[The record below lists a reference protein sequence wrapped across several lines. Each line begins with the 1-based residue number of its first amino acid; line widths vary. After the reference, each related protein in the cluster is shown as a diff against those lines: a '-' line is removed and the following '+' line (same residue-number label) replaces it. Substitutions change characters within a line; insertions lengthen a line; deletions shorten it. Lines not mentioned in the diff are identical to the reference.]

1 MADIEKNLREIASAK
16 GLRLS
21 DIANR
26 MGTTVSNLLTSVK
39 GNPTVSKLE
48 GLAEALQ
55 VGVSELFTGRP
66 EPAQGLVIID
76 GRTYQISKPAS
87 KVLQIPT
94 YNRYDELRGA
104 IRVFIAKAI
113 ENREIACM
121 MGILETMELFS
132 LLYDG
137 ENEYFHLS
145 LCFADGRMMT
155 FPYDKLEYCEWK
167 KDDSKEESIWDL
179 AQVTEEI
186 LNDVEFAVPSA
197 LHAVN

>member
-48 GLAEALQ
+48 GLADALQ
-55 VGVSELFTGRP
+55 VGVSELLTGRP
-66 EPAQGLVIID
+66 ESAQGLVIID

-94 YNRYDELRGA
+94 YNRYDVLRGA
-104 IRVFIAKAI
+104 IRIFIA
-113 ENREIACM
+113 R
-121 MGILETMELFS
+121 FPS
-132 LLYDG
+132 
-137 ENEYFHLS
+137 
-145 LCFADGRMMT
+145 GRYRP
-155 FPYDKLEYCEWK
+155 FEGCR
-167 KDDSKEESIWDL
+167 S
-179 AQVTEEI
+179 
-186 LNDVEFAVPSA
+186 FR
-197 LHAVN
+197 

>member
-48 GLAEALQ
+48 GLADALQ
-55 VGVSELFTGRP
+55 VGVSELLIGRP
-66 EPAQGLVIID
+66 ESAEGLVIID

-94 YNRYDELRGA
+94 YNRYDVLRGA
-104 IRVFIAKAI
+104 IRIFIAKAI
-113 ENREIACM
+113 ENRENACM

-155 FPYDKLEYCEWK
+155 FPYDKLEYCDWK
-167 KDDSKEESIWDL
+167 KGDSKKDALWDL

-197 LHAVN
+197 LQAVN

>member
-1 MADIEKNLREIASAK
+1 M
-16 GLRLS
+16 
-21 DIANR
+21 
-26 MGTTVSNLLTSVK
+26 
-39 GNPTVSKLE
+39 
-48 GLAEALQ
+48 
-55 VGVSELFTGRP
+55 GVSELFTGRP

-113 ENREIACM
+113 ENRENACM